1 MSAPLKDIGALNR
14 RLVLEAP
21 AETGDGTGG
30 VVRTYE
36 AVATLWAHVMPV
48 SARGDIAA
56 DSLGALARFRI
67 VIRARSGI
75 GTRHRLRD
83 GARVY
88 RVVAVRESFGRRF
101 LEIDVE
107 EREAIKW

>member
-21 AETGDGTGG
+21 AETGDGAGG

-36 AVATLWAHVMPV
+36 TVATLWAQVTAA
-48 SARGDIAA
+48 SARSDIAA
-56 DSLGALARFRI
+56 DSPGAVLRHRI

-83 GARVY
+83 GAHVY
-88 RVVAVRESFGRRF
+88 RIVAVRESDGRRF
-101 LEIDVE
+101 LEIEAE
-107 EREAIKW
+107 ERED

>member
-21 AETGDGTGG
+21 TETGDGAGG

-36 AVATLWAHVMPV
+36 AVATLWAQVTAA
-48 SARGDIAA
+48 SARSDIAA
-56 DSLGALARFRI
+56 DSLGAVLRHRI
-67 VIRARSGI
+67 VIRARGGI

-83 GARVY
+83 GAHVY
-88 RVVAVRESFGRRF
+88 RIVAVRESDGRRF
-101 LEIDVE
+101 LEIEAE
-107 EREAIKW
+107 ERED